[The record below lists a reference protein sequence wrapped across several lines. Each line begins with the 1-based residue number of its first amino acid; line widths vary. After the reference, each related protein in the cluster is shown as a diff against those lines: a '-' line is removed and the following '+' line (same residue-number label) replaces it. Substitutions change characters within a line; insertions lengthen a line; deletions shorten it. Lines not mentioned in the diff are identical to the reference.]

1 MSVLIS
7 VLRSQIVPVREDLR
21 PARRKGMGK
30 KMVKNGKVLVKF
42 LSYSSP
48 ARWLHRGR
56 PIPPCNRAAFGNFD
70 MAQAGGGP
78 IWGISGENFIFGN
91 VW

>member
-1 MSVLIS
+1 MSVLIW
-7 VLRSQIVPVREDLR
+7 VCGSQTVAVHEDLR
-21 PARRKGMGK
+21 PEPRKGMGE

-48 ARWLHRGR
+48 ARWLHRDR
-56 PIPPCNRAAFGNFD
+56 PVPPRNRAAFDNLD
-70 MAQAGGGP
+70 LAQAGGGP
-78 IWGISGENFIFGN
+78 LWGKPGENSIFGN